1 MASKSIPHDSMRLS
15 PISLWQS
22 PLKFRFLWGNSC
34 WNIFIMYLNGFLHW
48 LMYSKCILNVFFC
61 KRVFISSRYASP
73 QYKSPPNWRV
83 FNTFSKW
90 EKKTT
95 KVEQKAV
102 EYYRQ
107 YLGTGLWAF
116 YVYHYS
122 HRANSSSNLHSLPAG
137 PPPASAIHR
146 VNSIFFLL
154 SYKAMYYAVS
164 FTVFG
169 YSCMYLTSYIDST
182 IMHSVWKA

>member
-1 MASKSIPHDSMRLS
+1 MTKSFKI
-15 PISLWQS
+15 PISLRKQLLECIHYVFEWISALIDVFQ
-22 PLKFRFLWGNSC
+22 
-34 WNIFIMYLNGFLHW
+34 MYFE
-48 LMYSKCILNVFFC
+48 CIFC